1 MAFEPVIFNRR
12 GENYM
17 CGIRSVTAISLILLF
32 GGCLSRSSSAA
43 TPSAGATR
51 SQIELALRT
60 IEQALARGDGAT
72 AISRM
77 MYAENDRLTG
87 EGQSGST
94 RQMAG
99 TIKDFQEWL
108 ESLGPGGAKGCKFTI
123 VDPVVASSLTFS
135 SFVQLHCSANPP
147 GLPKDQ
153 EYRVLYVW
161 RKLPEGWRV
170 VLEMYLSGIL

>member
-1 MAFEPVIFNRR
+1 
-12 GENYM
+12 M
-17 CGIRSVTAISLILLF
+17 CGTRSVMAISLILLF
-32 GGCLSRSSSAA
+32 GRCLSQSSSAA
-43 TPSAGATR
+43 TPSADATR
-51 SQIELALRT
+51 SEIELALRT
-60 IEQALARGDGAT
+60 IEQALARGDSAT
-72 AISRM
+72 VISKM
-77 MYAENDRLTG
+77 MYSDNDRLTG

-123 VDPVVASSLTFS
+123 VDPVVASSLTFA

-147 GLPKDQ
+147 VLAKNQ

-161 RKLPEGWRV
+161 RKLPDGWRV
-170 VLEMYLSGIL
+170 VLEMYLSGRL

>member
-1 MAFEPVIFNRR
+1 
-12 GENYM
+12 M
-17 CGIRSVTAISLILLF
+17 CGIRPVTAISLILLF
-32 GGCLSRSSSAA
+32 GGFLSQSSSAA
-43 TPSAGATR
+43 TPSADVTR
-51 SQIELALRT
+51 SQIELALQA
-60 IEQALARGDGAT
+60 IEEALSRGDSAT
-72 AISRM
+72 AISKM

-94 RQMAG
+94 RQIAG

-108 ESLGPGGAKGCKFTI
+108 QSLGAGGAKGCKFTI

-147 GLPKDQ
+147 VLPKDQ

-161 RKLPEGWRV
+161 RKEPVGWRV
-170 VLEMYLSGIL
+170 VLEMYLTGKL